1 MNSTNNFSGLKIE
14 YHILQSFPVSCL
26 NRDDVGA
33 PKTAIVGGVPRA
45 RVSSQCWKR
54 QVRLEL
60 HNMGIPLGIRTKKV
74 EDKLKE
80 YAKQDNKSL
89 EQVEKAIS
97 KAVKHLSDDTLL
109 FISETELMGIYNYL
123 KKNQFNESKIKD
135 KEVYKSLGS
144 NIRNEP
150 LEALDI
156 ALFGRMVAK
165 AASLNIEGSASFS
178 HAISTHKVTNEIDFF
193 TALDDLKDDTMDN
206 QGAAHMG
213 TLEYNSATYYRYISL
228 DLGQLFV
235 NLDNKV
241 EAVKVEAVK
250 VEADKVEAVYKAVD
264 VFTKALFVAVPI
276 ARQNTQ
282 SAASLWDYAHILVR
296 KGQRIQ
302 LHFDEP
308 IKAEKG
314 GGYLKPSIVSLKKDL
329 EKKERL
335 VGSLYGKKAELIFGE
350 KNDYS
355 IDQLCKDLVEQIKV

>member
-1 MNSTNNFSGLKIE
+1 
-14 YHILQSFPVSCL
+14 
-26 NRDDVGA
+26 
-33 PKTAIVGGVPRA
+33 
-45 RVSSQCWKR
+45 
-54 QVRLEL
+54 
-60 HNMGIPLGIRTKKV
+60 
-74 EDKLKE
+74 
-80 YAKQDNKSL
+80 
-89 EQVEKAIS
+89 
-97 KAVKHLSDDTLL
+97 
-109 FISETELMGIYNYL
+109 
-123 KKNQFNESKIKD
+123 
-135 KEVYKSLGS
+135 
-144 NIRNEP
+144 
-150 LEALDI
+150 
-156 ALFGRMVAK
+156 
-165 AASLNIEGSASFS
+165 
-178 HAISTHKVTNEIDFF
+178 
-193 TALDDLKDDTMDN
+193 MDH

-235 NLDNKV
+235 NLDNN
-241 EAVKVEAVK
+241 
-250 VEADKVEAVYKAVD
+250 VEAVYKAVD

-350 KNDYS
+350 NNDYS